1 MSNQRLHKLIAQA
14 GVSSLRKAEEMITQG
29 RVKVNGETITTL
41 GYMASVEDDIN
52 VDGVSI
58 FAQKTFYYYLL
69 NKPKNVLSTASDDRG
84 RQTVLDFVPKDVR
97 LFPVGRLDKDTLG
110 AIILT
115 NDGQFT
121 NLMTHPKYEVPKTY
135 EAVIVGALTK
145 TASDKLEKG
154 IELEDGLTLPATI
167 NYTQFQKDKGTTIVS
182 LTIHEGKNRIV
193 RRMFEALNVDLIKLT
208 RTHIG
213 FLALEDLPVG
223 HVRVIK
229 PFEIKK
235 LKALV
240 K

>member
-14 GVSSLRKAEEMITQG
+14 GVASLRKAEVMISEG
-29 RVKVNGETITTL
+29 RVKVNGVVVTTL
-41 GYMASVEDDIN
+41 GTMAGPNDDIS

-58 FAQKTFYYYLL
+58 FGQKTMVYYLL

-84 RQTVLDFVPKDVR
+84 RETVMDYVPNDVR

-115 NDGQFT
+115 NDGQFA
-121 NLMTHPKYEVPKTY
+121 NLMMHPKYEVEKTY
-135 EAVIVGALTK
+135 EAVIVGTLTK
-145 TASDKLEKG
+145 SMHDSITNG
-154 IELEDGLTLPATI
+154 IKLEDGLTRPATI
-167 NYTQFQKDKGTTIVS
+167 NFTQFQKDKGTTIVS
-182 LTIHEGKNRIV
+182 ITIHEGRNRIV
-193 RRMFEALNVDLIKLT
+193 RRMFEALNVKLLKLT

-213 FLALEDLPVG
+213 FLGLDNLPVG
-223 HVRVIK
+223 HARVIK

>member
-14 GVSSLRKAEEMITQG
+14 GVASLRKAEAMILEG
-29 RVKVNGETITTL
+29 RVKVNGETINTL
-41 GYMASVEDDIN
+41 GYMASHSDTIS
-52 VDGVSI
+52 VDGMNI
-58 FAQKTFYYYLL
+58 YGQTTFYYYLL

-84 RQTVLDFVPKDVR
+84 RATVMDYVPKDVR

-110 AIILT
+110 ALILT
-115 NDGQFT
+115 NDGQFA
-121 NLMTHPKYEVPKTY
+121 NLMTHPKYEVSKTY
-135 EAVIVGALTK
+135 EAIILGTLTK
-145 TASDKLEKG
+145 AMSDKLTNG
-154 IELEDGLTLPATI
+154 IMLDDGMTQPATI
-167 NYTQFQKDKGTTIVS
+167 NFTQFQKEKGTTIVS

-193 RRMFEALNVDLIKLT
+193 RRMFEALNVNLVKLT

-213 FLALEDLPVG
+213 FLGLDGLPVG

-229 PFEIKK
+229 PFEVKK

>member
-14 GVSSLRKAEEMITQG
+14 GVTSLRKAEVMISEG
-29 RVKVNGETITTL
+29 RVKVNGELITTQ
-41 GYMASVEDDIN
+41 GYMASPSDDIS

-58 FAQKTFYYYLL
+58 YGQKTMVYYLL

-84 RQTVLDFVPKDVR
+84 RQTVMDFVPNDVR

-115 NDGQFT
+115 NDGQFA
-121 NLMTHPKYEVPKTY
+121 NLMMHPKYEVAKTY
-135 EAVIVGALTK
+135 EAIIVGALTK
-145 TASDKLEKG
+145 PMIDKITNG
-154 IELEDGLTLPATI
+154 IALDDGMTLPATI
-167 NYTQFQKDKGTTIVS
+167 NFTQFQKEKGTTIVS
-182 LTIHEGKNRIV
+182 ITIHEGRNRIV
-193 RRMFEALNVDLIKLT
+193 RRMFEALNVNLIKLT

-213 FLALEDLPVG
+213 FLGLDDLPVG
-223 HVRVIK
+223 HIRVIK
-229 PFEIKK
+229 PFEVKK

>member
-1 MSNQRLHKLIAQA
+1 MSNLRLHKLIAQA

-41 GYMASVEDDIN
+41 GYMASVDDDIN

-121 NLMTHPKYEVPKTY
+121 NLMTHPKYEIPKTY

-167 NYTQFQKDKGTTIVS
+167 NFTQFQ
-182 LTIHEGKNRIV
+182 
-193 RRMFEALNVDLIKLT
+193 
-208 RTHIG
+208 IG
-213 FLALEDLPVG
+213 RA
-223 HVRVIK
+223 HV
-229 PFEIKK
+229 
-235 LKALV
+235 
-240 K
+240 

>member
-14 GVSSLRKAEEMITQG
+14 GVTSLRKAEEMIVQG

-41 GYMASVEDDIN
+41 GHMANATDDIS

-58 FAQKTFYYYLL
+58 FNQTTFYYYLL

-110 AIILT
+110 AIIIT

-121 NLMTHPKYEVPKTY
+121 NLMTHPKFEVPKTY
-135 EAVIVGALTK
+135 EAVIVGTLTK
-145 TASDKLEKG
+145 AMSDKLERG
-154 IELEDGLTLPATI
+154 VDLEDGMTQPATI
-167 NYTQFQKDKGTTIVS
+167 NYTQFQKDKGTTVVS
-182 LTIHEGKNRIV
+182 ITIHEGKNRIV
-193 RRMFEALNVDLIKLT
+193 RRMFEAINVDLIKLT

-213 FLALEDLPVG
+213 FLGLDGLPVG

-229 PFEIKK
+229 PFEVKK
-235 LKALV
+235 LKAMV

>member
-1 MSNQRLHKLIAQA
+1 MSNQRLHKLLAQA
-14 GVSSLRKAEEMITQG
+14 GVASLRKAEVMITEG
-29 RVKVNGETITTL
+29 RVKVNGEVITTQ
-41 GYMASVEDDIN
+41 GYMASPNDDIS

-58 FAQKTFYYYLL
+58 YGQKTMVYYLL

-84 RQTVLDFVPKDVR
+84 RQTVMDFVPNDVR

-115 NDGQFT
+115 NDGQFA
-121 NLMTHPKYEVPKTY
+121 NLMMHPKYEVAKTY

-145 TASDKLEKG
+145 TMIDKITNG
-154 IELEDGLTLPATI
+154 IALDDGVTLPATI
-167 NYTQFQKDKGTTIVS
+167 NFTQFQKEKGTTVVS
-182 LTIHEGKNRIV
+182 ITIHEGRNRIV
-193 RRMFEALNVDLIKLT
+193 RRMFEALNVNLLKLT

-213 FLALEDLPVG
+213 FLGLDGLPVG

-229 PFEIKK
+229 PFEVKK

>member
-1 MSNQRLHKLIAQA
+1 MANQRLHKLIAQA

-41 GYMASVEDDIN
+41 GYMASVDDDIN

-121 NLMTHPKYEVPKTY
+121 NLMTHPKYEIPKTY

-145 TASDKLEKG
+145 TVSDKLEKG
-154 IELEDGLTLPATI
+154 VELEDGLTLPATI
-167 NYTQFQKDKGTTIVS
+167 NFAQFQKDKGTTIVS

-213 FLALEDLPVG
+213 FLGLDGLPVG
-223 HVRVIK
+223 HTRVIK
-229 PFEIKK
+229 PFEVKK